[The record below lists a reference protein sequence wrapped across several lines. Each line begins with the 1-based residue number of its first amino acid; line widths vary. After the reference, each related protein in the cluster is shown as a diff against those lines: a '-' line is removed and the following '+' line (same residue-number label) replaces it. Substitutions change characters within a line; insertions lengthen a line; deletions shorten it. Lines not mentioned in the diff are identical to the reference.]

1 MLEPRLPPP
10 ELLPVLMAKVTREQ
24 VVRALSR
31 TTTPIMLH
39 HQTASAQG
47 VIRAM
52 VRNGEATID
61 LSGRVR
67 LAASTPTLIEGD
79 HR

>member
-1 MLEPRLPPP
+1 
-10 ELLPVLMAKVTREQ
+10 MAKTTREQ
-24 VVRALSR
+24 VVRALSHS
-31 TTTPIMLH
+31 TAPVMLH
-39 HQTASAQG
+39 HQTASAQS

-61 LSGRVR
+61 LSGRVH
-67 LAASTPTLIEGD
+67 LAASTPTLTQGD